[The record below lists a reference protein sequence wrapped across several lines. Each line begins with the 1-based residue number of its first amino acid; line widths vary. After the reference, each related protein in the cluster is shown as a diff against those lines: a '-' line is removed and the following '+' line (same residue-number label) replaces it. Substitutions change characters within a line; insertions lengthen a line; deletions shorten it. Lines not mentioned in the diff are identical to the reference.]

1 MMNLNQETMQ
11 EVIQEAFDRTD
22 SLRWQMAITRA
33 AQEIESNPFMH
44 YDGRALI
51 ILSESNEVYSANGS
65 CQCKAYSHGKPCWHR
80 AAARLVTRYNERC
93 SH

>member
-33 AQEIESNPFMH
+33 AQELESNPFMH
-44 YDGRALI
+44 YDLSLI
-51 ILSESNEVYSANGS
+51 HISE
-65 CQCKAYSHGKPCWHR
+65 P
-80 AAARLVTRYNERC
+80 TRPY
-93 SH
+93 